1 MNGSEVRRKS
11 AARLGY
17 AFGVLTIA
25 LPARVMAA
33 VAGGTWDAPL
43 NTLQTDLQG
52 PVAHAI
58 TTTAI
63 IGTGLMWSVS
73 KRGTGVRK
81 MSAVAFGGAAAL
93 SGATLMT
100 TLFPLGGALF

>member
-33 VAGGTWDAPL
+33 VAGGMDAPL
-43 NTLQTDLQG
+43 NTLQTDQQG
-52 PVAHAI
+52 PVEHAI

-63 IGTGLMWSVS
+63 IGTGLMC
-73 KRGTGVRK
+73 R
-81 MSAVAFGGAAAL
+81 
-93 SGATLMT
+93 
-100 TLFPLGGALF
+100 